1 MRTFFFLNDPD
12 DVFFFNWN
20 WAGECRGRWAGPGWL
35 ADWDAGYWIVGAG
48 VGRCCCW
55 SAGSG
60 CDTPLQE
67 EPARRRAGEGFARGR
82 SDT

>member
-1 MRTFFFLNDPD
+1 MMFFFSIGTELERVGVVGLDLD
-12 DVFFFNWN
+12 
-20 WAGECRGRWAGPGWL
+20 GWRIGMQAIGL
-35 ADWDAGYWIVGAG
+35 SGLG

-67 EPARRRAGEGFARGR
+67 EPARRRAGEGFVRGR
-82 SDT
+82 SDA